1 MYITL
6 KEGRICTIHMGKQF
20 RVSERGTDGGDLKVY
35 VSKCVKRKS
44 IVHKMWIFYLRK
56 ILKRL
61 RQSVNLNEE
70 YSKTPQS
77 ADFGIEQNCTADCE
91 IRRLR
96 VLLYVV
102 NGTEWC
108 IIQC

>member
-1 MYITL
+1 MVV
-6 KEGRICTIHMGKQF
+6 EACTKYSQF
-20 RVSERGTDGGDLKVY
+20 NPE
-35 VSKCVKRKS
+35 
-44 IVHKMWIFYLRK
+44 
-56 ILKRL
+56 
-61 RQSVNLNEE
+61 N

-77 ADFGIEQNCTADCE
+77 ADFGTEQNCTADCE

-108 IIQC
+108 ITQC

>member
-1 MYITL
+1 MNLHVTFFGRIEKKKKKTANICNIEFIISMYIL
-6 KEGRICTIHMGKQF
+6 
-20 RVSERGTDGGDLKVY
+20 
-35 VSKCVKRKS
+35 
-44 IVHKMWIFYLRK
+44 LRK
-56 ILKRL
+56 KM
-61 RQSVNLNEE
+61 

-77 ADFGIEQNCTADCE
+77 ADFGTEQNCTADCE

-108 IIQC
+108 ITQC

>member
-1 MYITL
+1 MLWMQNTQVLVALRFQMHFLHLIFAANFCNQICNFYAQTLQLFDHYIL
-6 KEGRICTIHMGKQF
+6 KPQICTCNITTTYRTMYK
-20 RVSERGTDGGDLKVY
+20 
-35 VSKCVKRKS
+35 
-44 IVHKMWIFYLRK
+44 
-56 ILKRL
+56 
-61 RQSVNLNEE
+61 

-77 ADFGIEQNCTADCE
+77 ADFGTEQNCTADCE

-108 IIQC
+108 ITQC